1 MAISSSGLEID
12 KMRFSDNGYYLEE
25 YVKCRNCGV
34 LIYSG
39 GIKIEIDKRPAIFC
53 SDWCISWHLDHPLP
67 ALPGIQQVRHASS
80 KSKQKK
86 S

>member
-1 MAISSSGLEID
+1 
-12 KMRFSDNGYYLEE
+12 MRFSDNGYYLEE

-39 GIKIEIDKRPAIFC
+39 GIRLEIDKKPEIFC

-67 ALPGIQQVRHASS
+67 SPSAIQVALSNSS
-80 KSKQKK
+80 KLKK
-86 S
+86 SKC